1 MFQKINSKLF
11 VLHYSHGVQ
20 LEFLKCNNLFVSH
33 MRFIVRAKFPTEAGN
48 KMVKD
53 PNFLRDLEEYMNK
66 IKSEASYFF
75 EADGK
80 RTFGFV
86 VDMQSTDQIPM
97 FAEPLF
103 QWGAEVEFHPV
114 MSFDDLKKAVSAF
127 K

>member
-1 MFQKINSKLF
+1 
-11 VLHYSHGVQ
+11 
-20 LEFLKCNNLFVSH
+20 

-53 PNFLRDLEEYMNK
+53 ENFLRDLEEYMNK
-66 IKSEASYFF
+66 LKTEASYFF

-80 RTFGFV
+80 RTMGFV

-127 K
+127 G